1 MKRVKQFISYLR
13 REIVFIQYEM
23 GHEPGTTL
31 SLHTHH
37 IILCI
42 ATECCHWISTKQFDS
57 MNASQRRLLP
67 FAAKISI
74 VRLLTMETQIV
85 SFTGSYHAAIVT
97 ICELACMIPLT
108 NWRVKTR
115 LHYIRFGK
123 ARGRPLFFNK
133 TQKVWWS
140 SHPLRAK
147 REPAPLWGSIRL
159 LPPSP

>member
-31 SLHTHH
+31 SPHTHH

-57 MNASQRRLLP
+57 MNASQRRLLLQKYQLYDYWRWKLKLCHSLAPTTQPLSP
-67 FAAKISI
+67 FASWRAW
-74 VRLLTMETQIV
+74 
-85 SFTGSYHAAIVT
+85 F
-97 ICELACMIPLT
+97 PLT